1 MVYWRSS
8 LVAQQVKDLAFS
20 LLVEP
25 VQSLAQ
31 ELVHASGKA
40 KKTKQNET
48 KKNVLDIWVVSSF

>member
-1 MVYWRSS
+1 M
-8 LVAQQVKDLAFS
+8 AQQVKDLAFS